1 MLHIRSEI
9 KLKSN
14 LPNSNKW
21 QIFFFNRKPAPK
33 PSNHETSPS
42 GGEKLLRLLSV
53 SEQRNDENKENG
65 GGGSVA
71 AFFAQVS
78 QASNTTSG
86 PPPPALPA
94 ATQPRMDPLQ
104 SLYTDPAVV
113 STGPMPPLPVAAKA
127 ASDLESDLKPT
138 KAKKAGH
145 GKLYFQPL
153 KLESTHGCYKWII
166 ML

>member
-1 MLHIRSEI
+1 MIR
-9 KLKSN
+9 KS
-14 LPNSNKW
+14 
-21 QIFFFNRKPAPK
+21 
-33 PSNHETSPS
+33 
-42 GGEKLLRLLSV
+42 
-53 SEQRNDENKENG
+53 QRNDENKENVG
-65 GGGSVA
+65 NVT

-104 SLYTDPAVV
+104 SLFTDPAVV
-113 STGPMPPLPVAAKA
+113 SVDKQPQPTGPMPPLPVAAKA

-145 GKLYFQPL
+145 GKIYIF
-153 KLESTHGCYKWII
+153 KISTTFPVN
-166 ML
+166 

>member
-1 MLHIRSEI
+1 M
-9 KLKSN
+9 
-14 LPNSNKW
+14 
-21 QIFFFNRKPAPK
+21 
-33 PSNHETSPS
+33 
-42 GGEKLLRLLSV
+42 SV
-53 SEQRNDENKENG
+53 SEQRNDENKEN

-145 GKLYFQPL
+145 GKMYFQPL
-153 KLESTHGCYKWII
+153 KREFDLVFSFQHKFMGSW
-166 ML
+166 

>member
-1 MLHIRSEI
+1 MSEQF
-9 KLKSN
+9 
-14 LPNSNKW
+14 SNK
-21 QIFFFNRKPAPK
+21 IAFFNRKPAAK
-33 PSNHETSPS
+33 PTNNEASPS

-53 SEQRNDENKENG
+53 SEQRNDENKEN

-94 ATQPRMDPLQ
+94 AATQPRLDPVQ
-104 SLYTDPAVV
+104 SLFTDPAVV
-113 STGPMPPLPVAAKA
+113 SVDKQPLSTGPMPPLPVAAKA
-127 ASDLESDLKPT
+127 ASDLESDMKPT

-145 GKLYFQPL
+145 GKIYFQPF
-153 KLESTHGCYKWII
+153 
-166 ML
+166 

>member
-1 MLHIRSEI
+1 M
-9 KLKSN
+9 
-14 LPNSNKW
+14 
-21 QIFFFNRKPAPK
+21 
-33 PSNHETSPS
+33 
-42 GGEKLLRLLSV
+42 SV
-53 SEQRNDENKENG
+53 SEQRNDENKEN

-86 PPPPALPA
+86 PPPPGLPA

-104 SLYTDPAVV
+104 SLYTDPAVISV
-113 STGPMPPLPVAAKA
+113 DKQPQSTGPMPPLPVAAKA

-145 GKLYFQPL
+145 GKIYIFQISNIYPVNYF
-153 KLESTHGCYKWII
+153 SI
-166 ML
+166 MKSSSIFKYYLLSSLIEN

>member
-1 MLHIRSEI
+1 M
-9 KLKSN
+9 
-14 LPNSNKW
+14 
-21 QIFFFNRKPAPK
+21 
-33 PSNHETSPS
+33 
-42 GGEKLLRLLSV
+42 
-53 SEQRNDENKENG
+53 
-65 GGGSVA
+65 
-71 AFFAQVS
+71 S

-145 GKLYFQPL
+145 GKMYFQPL
-153 KLESTHGCYKWII
+153 KREFDLVFSFQHKFMGSLQKLYSC
-166 ML
+166 LRQQNAPLCN

>member
-1 MLHIRSEI
+1 M
-9 KLKSN
+9 
-14 LPNSNKW
+14 
-21 QIFFFNRKPAPK
+21 
-33 PSNHETSPS
+33 
-42 GGEKLLRLLSV
+42 SV
-53 SEQRNDENKENG
+53 SEQRNDENKEN

-86 PPPPALPA
+86 PPPPGLPA

-104 SLYTDPAVV
+104 SLYTDPAVISV
-113 STGPMPPLPVAAKA
+113 DKQPQSTGPMPPLPVAAKA

-145 GKLYFQPL
+145 GKIYTLNFNYPLAASSNALY
-153 KLESTHGCYKWII
+153 
-166 ML
+166 